1 MHFCDLLFLG
11 FQNKITAFCINT
23 YYVFIHILF
32 EWYSCCILDATSL
45 KGREQRRR
53 SPLLS
58 LITVSLLFQFA
69 WDRRETKMRFGFWQ
83 LANTWYHMLV
93 MTSYIDRSLYIMNL
107 PYDNMWCQESIHR
120 QSGDSNFNFTTAI
133 QRECYIT
140 YFLPEGQCLRFRQV
154 NVDQCV

>member
-1 MHFCDLLFLG
+1 MFS
-11 FQNKITAFCINT
+11 
-23 YYVFIHILF
+23 YILF

-45 KGREQRRR
+45 KGREQRK

-58 LITVSLLFQFA
+58 VKYYCIVVVSIC
-69 WDRRETKMRFGFWQ
+69 MRQKRNQNAIRF
-83 LANTWYHMLV
+83 LATGECMVPHV
-93 MTSYIDRSLYIMNL
+93 IVITSYIDRSLYITNL

-133 QRECYIT
+133 QRERYIT